1 MIDQRHHHHHQVDL
15 SFQKKT
21 PFSLSVKGNTKPKK
35 QYYNNDSSYYD
46 NDYYNYPQRPQL
58 KTPKT
63 KVIEP
68 EVKENQASSTKK
80 DTSGSEPES
89 VRKKR

>member
-1 MIDQRHHHHHQVDL
+1 L
-15 SFQKKT
+15 SFQ
-21 PFSLSVKGNTKPKK
+21 GNTKPKK

-46 NDYYNYPQRPQL
+46 NDYYNYPQRTQR

-68 EVKENQASSTKK
+68 EVKENQASSNKK
-80 DTSGSEPES
+80 DTSGSDAES
-89 VRKKR
+89 VRKKTIIIFI